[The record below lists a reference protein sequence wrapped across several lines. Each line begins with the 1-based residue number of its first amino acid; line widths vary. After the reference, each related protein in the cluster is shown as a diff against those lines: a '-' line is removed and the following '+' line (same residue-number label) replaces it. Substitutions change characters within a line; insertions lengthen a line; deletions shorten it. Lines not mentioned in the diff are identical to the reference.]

1 MALRTFRP
9 TSPGLRHLV
18 LVDRSGLWKGGPV
31 KMLTEG
37 KTKSGGR
44 NNDGRITHAPHRRRA
59 QAVLPARRLPPPQ
72 ARRAGGGGTL
82 EYDPNRTAFIAL
94 IKYEDGELAYILAP
108 QRLAAGDRVVAG
120 AKVDVKP
127 NAPCRCRPCRSAR
140 SCTTSR

>member
-37 KTKSGGR
+37 KTGFGGR
-44 NNDGRITHAPHRRRA
+44 NNDGAITTRHIGGGHKQSYRLVDFRR
-59 QAVLPARRLPPPQ
+59 Q
-72 ARRAGGGGTL
+72 ARRAGGGGAARVRPEPHRL
-82 EYDPNRTAFIAL
+82 HRPHQVRGRRA
-94 IKYEDGELAYILAP
+94 AYILAP

-120 AKVDVKP
+120 AK
-127 NAPCRCRPCRSAR
+127 AS
-140 SCTTSR
+140 

>member
-44 NNDGRITHAPHRRRA
+44 NNDGRITTPTSAAGTSSPTGSSTRRKHDVP
-59 QAVLPARRLPPPQ
+59 AVWN
-72 ARRAGGGGTL
+72 GSSTT
-82 EYDPNRTAFIAL
+82 RTAPPSSPSSSTRTASSPTSWRRS
-94 IKYEDGELAYILAP
+94 GSPPATASWRAP
-108 QRLAAGDRVVAG
+108 
-120 AKVDVKP
+120 
-127 NAPCRCRPCRSAR
+127 RS
-140 SCTTSR
+140 T